1 MPKRH
6 RRNYVGGA
14 VHAPLSYVDSS
25 YKEPSASAGSTV
37 NVSEPMLARPALN
50 HTGGARKRS
59 KRTRRSTRTKKY
71 KTKRCTYKK
80 NKVGGFS
87 ASIMGSF
94 IQNAKMLM
102 PAAAISGYRMFK
114 NFNTTKKNRY

>member
-50 HTGGARKRS
+50 HTGGARE
-59 KRTRRSTRTKKY
+59 RTKKY
-71 KTKRCTYKK
+71 KTKRCTYKR

>member
-14 VHAPLSYVDSS
+14 VHAPLSYVDSN

-50 HTGGARKRS
+50 HTGGAR
-59 KRTRRSTRTKKY
+59 TRR
-71 KTKRCTYKK
+71 KRCTYKK
-80 NKVGGFS
+80 NKDKRNKVGGFS
-87 ASIMGSF
+87 ASVMGSF

>member
-50 HTGGARKRS
+50 HTGGAR
-59 KRTRRSTRTKKY
+59 TRNRR
-71 KTKRCTYKK
+71 KRCTYKK
-80 NKVGGFS
+80 NKDKRNKVGGFS
-87 ASIMGSF
+87 ASVMGSF

-102 PAAAISGYRMFK
+102 PAAAINGYRMFK

>member
-14 VHAPLSYVDSS
+14 IHAPLSYVDTN
-25 YKEPSASAGSTV
+25 YKEPYASAGSTV

-50 HTGGARKRS
+50 HTGGARKAKRS
-59 KRTRRSTRTKKY
+59 
-71 KTKRCTYKK
+71 KRCTYKR
-80 NKVGGFS
+80 NKKGGFS
-87 ASIMGSF
+87 PGVMGSF
-94 IQNAKMLM
+94 LQNAKMLL

-114 NFNTTKKNRY
+114 NFNTTRKNRY

>member
-59 KRTRRSTRTKKY
+59 KTSTKYTKKY

-87 ASIMGSF
+87 ASVMGSF

-102 PAAAISGYRMFK
+102 PAAAVSGYRMFK